1 MKALILLLFSAW
13 FTVQAAAQENPGAE
27 ALYSAG
33 RDLEQR
39 GRLEEANAAY
49 QEAVRLCTTEIQ
61 NGKATMDT
69 YVALTS
75 TLQRLKQYGEVVRW
89 GQQALRIR
97 TDYRIIET
105 MGEAYFY
112 LNDFDASLR
121 NMQQYTANLPQGG
134 KTSLAWFFIG
144 EIYRIRKKYRH
155 ADIAYTT
162 AVKLDGGIALW
173 WYRLGT
179 VRESVREY
187 AYAAEAF
194 ERALKINPS
203 YQEAAE
209 ALSRVRNAAA

>member
-1 MKALILLLFSAW
+1 MKALILLLFSVYC
-13 FTVQAAAQENPGAE
+13 TVCAAAQENAGPE
-27 ALYSAG
+27 ALFRAG

-39 GRLEEANAAY
+39 GRLDEAAANY
-49 QEAVRLCTTEIQ
+49 QEAVRLCTAEIQ
-61 NGKATMDT
+61 NGSATMDS
-69 YVALTS
+69 YVVLTW
-75 TLQRLKQYGEVVRW
+75 TLQRLKQYNDVIRW

-97 TDYRIIET
+97 NDYRIVET

-112 LNDFDASLR
+112 LSDFDASLR
-121 NMQQYTANLPQGG
+121 NMQQYTANLPQGD

-144 EIYRIRKKYRH
+144 EIYRIQKKYRH

-162 AVKLDGGIALW
+162 AVKLDPGVALW

-209 ALSRVRNAAA
+209 GLTRVRNAAA

>member
-1 MKALILLLFSAW
+1 MKALILLLCSVW
-13 FTVQAAAQENPGAE
+13 FTAQAVAQENPGAD
-27 ALYSAG
+27 ALYRAG

-39 GRLEEANAAY
+39 GRLEEANANY
-49 QEAVRLCTTEIQ
+49 QEAVRLSTTEIQ
-61 NGKATMDT
+61 NGTANMDS
-69 YVALTS
+69 YVVLTW
-75 TLQRLKQYGEVVRW
+75 TLQRLKQYNEVIRW

-97 TDYRIIET
+97 NDYRIIET

-112 LNDFDASLR
+112 LNDFDAALR
-121 NMQQYTANLPQGG
+121 SMQQYAANLPQGD

-144 EIYRIRKKYRH
+144 EIYRIQKKYRH

-162 AVKLDGGIALW
+162 AVKLDPGVALW

-203 YQEAAE
+203 YREAADG
-209 ALSRVRNAAA
+209 LSRVRGAAA